1 MPIAFIDPEATIDK
15 IVIDQEQAA
24 QVCRVLKVLVK
35 RELFLF
41 PSLHPIIV
49 VQFSFFI
56 FSDELTCTVVRSTL
70 EKCQIRKL
78 PWVGFFQQ

>member
-15 IVIDQEQAA
+15 IVINQEQAKKL
-24 QVCRVLKVLVK
+24 CDVLKVLAK

-49 VQFSFFI
+49 IQFSFFI
-56 FSDELTCTVVRSTL
+56 TNFSDDLTFIFIFS
-70 EKCQIRKL
+70 Q
-78 PWVGFFQQ
+78 